1 MPTPTDAAP
10 HRADAGKREPDA
22 SDRFVAMVTDALRGR
37 QAFRLVLADHRG
49 PDRELLRMEGRP
61 VDIRGETMLALVS
74 RYRTRDTTENLPPD
88 QARARLQAL
97 LAGDFRRAHL
107 TRDAAEAQ
115 LSISKR
121 GKALLRTR
129 GSGRGPEGVRAGHEQ
144 AGHERRDH
152 EQGNREQ
159 AVDEAAA
166 TGDGTARAHNR
177 TKARPIALDRPY
189 LRALGVTDHAGRL
202 VPAMARKWKQINRFV
217 EVFDGAWRASG
228 LSRRTGELHI
238 ADFGAGK
245 GYLTFAL
252 HDWLRSAMRV
262 RARMTGVEI
271 RPELVAAGNRVVADL
286 GIEGLEFRQGEIGR
300 HESGPDVGGRP
311 APIDVLIALH
321 ACDTAT
327 DEAMHLGVRSGAS
340 IIMCAPC
347 CHKQLRPQL
356 LSPHPLR
363 PILRHGIHLG
373 QEAEM
378 ITDGLRALLLEASGY
393 DTQVF
398 EFISLE
404 HTSKNKMILA
414 VKRSVPRDATPLLAQ
429 VRELKTFYG
438 IREQRLESLLQTDAP
453 DGAPS

>member
-1 MPTPTDAAP
+1 M
-10 HRADAGKREPDA
+10 EPMRDDR
-22 SDRFVAMVTDALRGR
+22 DRFVAMVADALRRR

-61 VDIRGETMLALVS
+61 VDLRGETMLALVS
-74 RYRTRDTTENLPPD
+74 RYRSRDVTSNLRLD
-88 QARARLQAL
+88 EACSRLQEL
-97 LAGDFRRAHL
+97 LAADFRKAHL
-107 TRDAAEAQ
+107 IRDDGETQ

-121 GKALLRTR
+121 GKALLRA
-129 GSGRGPEGVRAGHEQ
+129 VRT
-144 AGHERRDH
+144 RRDCDAEGRIGDDAEDH
-152 EQGNREQ
+152 
-159 AVDEAAA
+159 A
-166 TGDGTARAHNR
+166 GDGPAPTDAAARAHNR
-177 TKARPIALDRPY
+177 TKPRPIALDRPY

-202 VPAMARKWKQINRFV
+202 VPAMARKWRQINRFI

-228 LSRRTGELHI
+228 LSARVGPLHV

-252 HDWLRSAMRV
+252 HDWLRNAMQV
-262 RARMTGVEI
+262 DARMTGVEI
-271 RPELVAAGNRVVADL
+271 RPDLVAAGNRVVADL
-286 GIEGLEFRQGEIGR
+286 GIEGLEFRQGDIGSHGR
-300 HESGPDVGGRP
+300 DDAAAGSGRP
-311 APIDVLIALH
+311 VPIDVIIALH

-327 DEAMHLGVRSGAS
+327 DDAMYLGVRAGAS

-347 CHKQLRPQL
+347 CHKQVRPQL

-378 ITDGLRALLLEASGY
+378 VTDGLRALLLEASGY

-414 VKRSVPRDATPLLAQ
+414 VKRSMPRDAAPLLAQ
-429 VRELKTFYG
+429 VREVKAFYG
-438 IREQRLESLLQTDAP
+438 IREQRLERLLEADR
-453 DGAPS
+453 GG

>member
-1 MPTPTDAAP
+1 MSTPTNAALL
-10 HRADAGKREPDA
+10 HADAGNSMPEET
-22 SDRFVAMVTDALRGR
+22 DRFVAMVADALRGR

-74 RYRTRDTTENLPPD
+74 RYRTRETTSNLPLD
-88 QARARLQAL
+88 EACARLRAL
-97 LAGDFRRAHL
+97 LTGDFRRAHL
-107 TRDAAEAQ
+107 IRPDGETQ

-129 GSGRGPEGVRAGHEQ
+129 GRSRSSDGETLDDEGSDQDAAVSEEGAVRS
-144 AGHERRDH
+144 
-152 EQGNREQ
+152 
-159 AVDEAAA
+159 
-166 TGDGTARAHNR
+166 HNR

-202 VPAMARKWKQINRFV
+202 VPAMARKWKQINRFI

-228 LSRRTGELHI
+228 LSQRAGVLHV

-252 HDWLRSAMRV
+252 HDWLRLAMQV
-262 RARMTGVEI
+262 QACMTGVEI
-271 RPELVAAGNRVVADL
+271 RPDLVAAGNRVVADL
-286 GIEGLEFRQGEIGR
+286 GIEGLDFRQGDIGSHR
-300 HESGPDVGGRP
+300 AADGTREGGRS

-327 DEAMHLGVRSGAS
+327 DDAMHLGVRSGAS

-347 CHKQLRPQL
+347 CHKQVRPQL

-414 VKRSVPRDATPLLAQ
+414 VKRSAPRDAAPVLAQ
-429 VRELKTFYG
+429 VRELKAFYG
-438 IREQRLESLLQTDAP
+438 IREQRLESLLELDHRS
-453 DGAPS
+453 GPSS